1 VPDADL
7 ICRINRGD
15 EKAFEILYYRHR
27 DWLFRMAYR
36 ITGAPQLAD
45 DVLQELF
52 CYFLGKFPGFVL
64 QSNLRT
70 FFYPVVRNLS
80 LNAIKKARRYDGG
93 PEAIAYLAE
102 LPEQS
107 TNIEPNNSLKAITE
121 GLSEEHREVLLL
133 RFIDGMTLP
142 EIADLTGIPLG
153 TAKSRLH
160 HALALLRKNRVVKE
174 LSEKSER
181 ISLPRCYTL
190 WNQRS

>member
-1 VPDADL
+1 MPDAEL
-7 ICRINRGD
+7 ITRINHGD

-64 QSNLRT
+64 QSSLRT
-70 FFYPVVRNLS
+70 FFYPAVRNLS

-93 PEAIAYLAE
+93 PEAMAYLAD
-102 LPEQS
+102 LPGKSAYSED
-107 TNIEPNNSLKAITE
+107 NHSLRAIIA
-121 GLSEEHREVLLL
+121 GLSVEHRELLLL

-142 EIADLTGIPLG
+142 EIADLIGIPLG

-160 HALALLRKNRVVKE
+160 HALALLRKNPAVKE
-174 LSEKSER
+174 ITDNE
-181 ISLPRCYTL
+181 
-190 WNQRS
+190 